1 MLDFDI
7 DEKPQE
13 FLIEEYQ
20 KFPLHIKVK
29 INQTPSQFFNYRGL
43 FTPSNVNSIEMLSK
57 AFDLVK
63 AKRLIFTQ
71 MAFQFVSTEKE
82 VNLIDNSLHHGRC
95 LLVLLLTH
103 QLQSTQIW

>member
-29 INQTPSQFFNYRGL
+29 INQTPSQFFNYRSL
-43 FTPSNVNSIEMLSK
+43 FTPFNVNSIEMLSEQTK
-57 AFDLVK
+57 NQ
-63 AKRLIFTQ
+63 IQ
-71 MAFQFVSTEKE
+71 MKLFP
-82 VNLIDNSLHHGRC
+82 LRIR
-95 LLVLLLTH
+95 
-103 QLQSTQIW
+103 I